1 MAKPVTVARRVPGQT
16 ARNAAGRVTVS
27 PGGCRSA
34 PPVRLP
40 PFLWY
45 IYPLR
50 SPTEQ
55 AGNDCGHREE
65 GKKLDTVLV
74 TGGAGFLGSWFVEH
88 LLAEDAGQVVVLD
101 KLTYAGSLASLAA
114 VEGDQ
119 RLVFRWGDIG
129 DAAVVTA
136 LLSEFRPRAIVNF
149 AAESH
154 VDRSIDAPSPFV
166 STNVVGTFQLLDV
179 ALDYWQRLSS
189 SDQLAFRFLH
199 VSTDEVFGPI
209 AAGDT
214 ATERSPY
221 RPSSPYAASKAAAD
235 HFVHAYDHTYGLP
248 TVIVHPSN
256 CYGPRQ
262 FPEKLIPL
270 AILNSLDGRPVPV
283 YGDGLQRRDWLHAE
297 DLCRAVRRALRQAAP
312 GESLV
317 VASGNERTN
326 LDLVGEICR
335 LVDRLVPG
343 LPHAPC
349 ASLIAHVDDRPGH
362 DKRYAVNPAQIRQ
375 LGWRP
380 RIEFSAGLEQ
390 TVRWYSDHLDWVE
403 EVAGEFDRTRRLGL
417 PS

>member
-1 MAKPVTVARRVPGQT
+1 M
-16 ARNAAGRVTVS
+16 
-27 PGGCRSA
+27 
-34 PPVRLP
+34 
-40 PFLWY
+40 
-45 IYPLR
+45 
-50 SPTEQ
+50 
-55 AGNDCGHREE
+55 
-65 GKKLDTVLV
+65 DTVLV

-88 LLAEDAGQVVVLD
+88 LLTEEPGQVVVLD

-114 VEGDQ
+114 VEHDD
-119 RLVFRWGDIG
+119 RFTFRWGDIA
-129 DAAVVTA
+129 DTA
-136 LLSEFRPRAIVNF
+136 LVAALLREFRPQAIVNF

-154 VDRSIDAPSPFV
+154 VDRSIDVPAPFV
-166 STNVVGTFQLLDV
+166 STNVVGTFQLLE
-179 ALDYWQRLSS
+179 AAHDYWHRLSS
-189 SDQLAFRFLH
+189 NDQLAFRFLH

-209 AAGDT
+209 AAGDA

-248 TVIVHPSN
+248 TVVVHPSN

-270 AILNSLDGRPVPV
+270 AILNAQAGRPVPI

-297 DLCRAVRRALRQAAP
+297 DLCRAVRLALRQAPP
-312 GESLV
+312 GESLA
-317 VASGNERTN
+317 VASGSERTN

-335 LVDRLVPG
+335 LVDRLAPG
-343 LPHAPC
+343 LAHAPC
-349 ASLIAHVDDRPGH
+349 ASLITRVDDRPGH
-362 DKRYAVNPAQIRQ
+362 DRRYAVNPAQIRQ

-380 RIEFSAGLEQ
+380 RVELSAGLED
-390 TVRWYSDHLDWVE
+390 TVRWYLGHRHWVE